1 MSLTNCEINP
11 ILTWFENCVI
21 SSATAVKKFAITNT
35 KLYVPVV
42 TSSTQNKKL
51 LRQLTSGFT
60 SLSQVFREQ
69 INFLFYRLIT
79 FEKLQQVK

>member
-11 ILTWFENCVI
+11 ILNWFENCLI

-42 TSSTQNKKL
+42 NLSTQNKKL
-51 LRQLTSGFT
+51 LKQLTSGFIRT
-60 SLSQVFREQ
+60 
-69 INFLFYRLIT
+69 INSNKYQLKVPWPAPNHI
-79 FEKLQQVK
+79 

>member
-51 LRQLTSGFT
+51 LTQLTSGCIRT
-60 SLSQVFREQ
+60 
-69 INFLFYRLIT
+69 INSNKYQSKVPIP
-79 FEKLQQVK
+79 EPK